1 MGLFDR
7 NRNRD
12 DQYRGQ
18 TGSTSSN
25 LLTADQVNYLDTLRL
40 KGTISDSE
48 YADALNVYQ
57 SNQNYN
63 TAGLSTGITSALQYG
78 YPEYAREQSYTEA
91 EQPAPQGLF
100 DRSPPGFSYAQ
111 AAPPSGYKYA
121 YSADG
126 QRYTVPE
133 AYEYA
138 SRSEYET
145 AITGTPLGGDPIE
158 GQTFGPYDAAGTGDT
173 GNTVYQPA
181 NAGTGTTTGG
191 TGSTGGTGGTGNTNM
206 ADDFGTASDVAKTVL
221 EGGAAPQ
228 QVTYGA
234 TLTPQDDR
242 QIIDTEGK
250 FVDGTISPTAAQA
263 TTSQATMPDQ
273 FGVAQ
278 ATTQTTVGG
287 VEDVVANTQAATG
300 TVSQTMDAATKDP
313 YSTAVSG
320 APGAAQISQPTRVEA
335 PEPLAVTPEML
346 VSGVADARVASAF
359 AEEVQAAQAQPS
371 EKATVQGQ
379 LVNLMAQFEEGDT
392 PAWAAGAMRQATAM
406 MAQRGMSASSLAG
419 QAIIQAAMESA
430 LPIAQAD
437 AQTQAQFESQNLSNR
452 QQRAMLAAQQR
463 AQFIGQE
470 FDQAFQAR
478 VQNAARV
485 ADIAGINFNA
495 QQQIALENARIAN
508 SVDLAN
514 LNNKQARIMAE
525 VAQIASLESQNLNNR
540 QQAAQQNAQAFL
552 QMDMANLSNQQ
563 QTELFKSQSRIQ
575 ALFTDAAAE
584 NAASQFNASS
594 QNQVNQFFA
603 NLFSQT
609 SQFNATQEN
618 AISQFNADQRNVITR
633 FTEEIN
639 NQREQFNAS
648 NRLVIDQANANW
660 FRNVATADTAA
671 INFANNQSVGNLL
684 AFTTT
689 SLNNMYQA
697 ERDMIEQA
705 WTSGENDLERATDI
719 ILQRIV
725 GEIELAVADKES
737 SAKDSNTIGQWI
749 RDIIGWM

>member
-1 MGLFDR
+1 MSIPNIQPKYIGV
-7 NRNRD
+7 
-12 DQYRGQ
+12 
-18 TGSTSSN
+18 TSPTISTSTITLDPIAN
-25 LLTADQVNYLDTLRL
+25 TTTNTPGYTADPESAFNQPIYTQNEENTST
-40 KGTISDSE
+40 TITTPE
-48 YADALNVYQ
+48 PEIQQAQ
-57 SNQNYN
+57 QPESNIEFDPASG
-63 TAGLSTGITSALQYG
+63 AGLSFDTSQYDFGDGGFEKFIENLAAEHQKGIVGTGSYIPGFDQNISGAVSLLKFGAGQTSFEDFT
-78 YPEYAREQSYTEA
+78 PEQQQAILSAA
-91 EQPAPQGLF
+91 EQ
-100 DRSPPGFSYAQ
+100 
-111 AAPPSGYKYA
+111 YKT
-121 YSADG
+121 S
-126 QRYTVPE
+126 
-133 AYEYA
+133 
-138 SRSEYET
+138 
-145 AITGTPLGGDPIE
+145 
-158 GQTFGPYDAAGTGDT
+158 
-173 GNTVYQPA
+173 
-181 NAGTGTTTGG
+181 
-191 TGSTGGTGGTGNTNM
+191 STGGTGGTGNTNM
-206 ADDFGTASDVAKTVL
+206 ADNFGTASDAAKTVL

-228 QVTYGA
+228 QITYGA

-359 AEEVQAAQAQPS
+359 AEEVKAAQAQPS

-419 QAIIQAAMESA
+419 QAIVQAAMESA

-552 QMDMANLSNQQ
+552 QMDMANLSNEQ
-563 QTELFKSQSRIQ
+563 QTELFKSQSKIQ

-639 NQREQFNAS
+639 NQREQFNSS